1 MTLMRMCLASSDHGM
16 SVSGLRWC
24 GGSGL
29 GIAVPLAS
37 KAEEELSD
45 GAGSVGVEASAIGNT
60 GPESAKGDRAE
71 PYVFCSGETP
81 DSGVLGTN
89 EDGVLGA
96 DKVVGPGLGCTGEDD
111 SFG

>member
-1 MTLMRMCLASSDHGM
+1 MAVLGKGSTPKSIYRVPGKKE
-16 SVSGLRWC
+16 SVAG
-24 GGSGL
+24 GL

-45 GAGSVGVEASAIGNT
+45 GTGSVGAEASAIGNT

-71 PYVFCSGETP
+71 PCVFCSGETP
-81 DSGVLGTN
+81 DSGVLGTD

-111 SFG
+111 SLG